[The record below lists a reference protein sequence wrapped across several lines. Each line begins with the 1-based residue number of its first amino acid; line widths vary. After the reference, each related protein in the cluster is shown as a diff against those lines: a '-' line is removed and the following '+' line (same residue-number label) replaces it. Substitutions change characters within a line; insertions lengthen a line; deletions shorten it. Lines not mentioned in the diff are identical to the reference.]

1 MNAFKKNG
9 GFTLVELIIVIA
21 ILAIL
26 SSVAVA
32 GYSSYIKKANDS
44 AIDAELANIS
54 TSASL
59 ANAITGPIDK
69 ITVANTNGTLTVTI
83 YASKGF
89 AAKDG
94 EAGAAFIEDMIASY
108 KAASAID
115 YQDGSTTVMTFTMPA
130 PSGWNNSKYSESGVV
145 GALWTGN
152 TWQAVTAWTA

>member
-1 MNAFKKNG
+1 MNTFKKTG

-54 TSASL
+54 TSATL
-59 ANAITGPIDK
+59 ANAIAGPIDT
-69 ITVANTNGTLTVTI
+69 ITVVNKSGILTVTI
-83 YASKGF
+83 TASKGF

-94 EAGAAFIEDMIASY
+94 SAGAAFIEDIKASY
-108 KAASAID
+108 KEASDIAYVTD
-115 YQDGSTTVMTFTMPA
+115 STTQMKFTMPA
-130 PSGWNNSKYSESGVV
+130 PSAWNNSKYSETGIA
-145 GALWTGN
+145 GAKWDGS
-152 TWQAVTAWTA
+152 TWNAVTSVD